1 MKVEY
6 NKIILGCMAEE
17 MSQLSCLVNLAS
29 NQLRLMWLE
38 ESGKGR
44 ANMTAYQLHSLLE
57 LVDQKLLDRFAI
69 LQDDMKKSA

>member
-6 NKIILGCMAEE
+6 NKILMQSMAEE
-17 MSQLSCLVNLAS
+17 TAQLAALISLAS

-44 ANMTAYQLHSLLE
+44 ANMTAYQLHSMLE
-57 LVDQKLLDRFAI
+57 LVDLKLLDRYETF
-69 LQDDMKKSA
+69 QKDMKRAA